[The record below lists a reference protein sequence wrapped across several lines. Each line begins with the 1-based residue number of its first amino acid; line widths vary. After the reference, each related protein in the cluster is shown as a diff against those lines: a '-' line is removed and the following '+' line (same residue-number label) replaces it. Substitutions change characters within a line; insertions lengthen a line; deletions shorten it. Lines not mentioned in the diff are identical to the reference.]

1 NGITGRDST
10 VRGYDD
16 SRGPRQPRTE
26 ANQRGQLEEFAPRER
41 QLIRECMAVGQS
53 GLPPGLA
60 KKDRLPPGLERQLQ
74 RNGTLPPGL
83 QKRVQPL
90 QYALEQQLPAVLIG
104 MRGVVLAGHVILLD
118 EGTARIVDLIRDVF

>member
-1 NGITGRDST
+1 MEAPTDDGDQGGD
-10 VRGYDD
+10 YDG
-16 SRGPRQPRTE
+16 RGPS
-26 ANQRGQLEEFAPRER
+26 GFSDSER
-41 QLIRECMAVGQS
+41 HIIGSCVVDDRA

-90 QYALEQQLPAVLIG
+90 PSSCDSQLPRLP
-104 MRGVVLAGHVILLD
+104 REWSRVVLSGRIILLD
-118 EGTARIVDLIRDVF
+118 PRMRIVDMFFLN